1 MRRFLIAN
9 VIFLFAL
16 LVCHGA
22 SIAAESLSKKLGL
35 KIKTIYLDPSYGGKD
50 NGPRLSKG
58 KLGKDFTLEIS
69 QKMKAILE
77 TSGFAVYLSR
87 SDDSSVPTEMR
98 ATQAHARQ
106 SDLYIGIKV
115 TEGKKDCISIFTEPK
130 PIKKHHEV
138 NEKTDDPS
146 KGLNEIFAALS
157 ADNKHEESLSI
168 AGTIS
173 KKLSESDLFG
183 CIQLLRNF
191 DYVLLNTS
199 MPAVTV
205 DFSVSPT
212 LKKQPYILDAAF
224 ENSVAQL
231 LSDAIKEY
239 ADDRAPKMNP

>member
-1 MRRFLIAN
+1 MRRSLIAN
-9 VIFLFAL
+9 VIFFAAL
-16 LVCHGA
+16 LVCHGT
-22 SIAAESLSKKLGL
+22 SFGAESLSKKLGL
-35 KIKTIYLDPSYGGKD
+35 KLKTIYLDPSYGGKE

-58 KLGKDFTLEIS
+58 KLGKDFTLEMSHKI
-69 QKMKAILE
+69 KAILE
-77 TSGFAVYLSR
+77 TSGFTVYLSR
-87 SDDSSVPTEMR
+87 SDDSSVPPEMR

-106 SDLYIGIKV
+106 SDLYLGIKV
-115 TEGKKDCISIFTEPK
+115 TEAKKDCISIFTEPR
-130 PIKKHHEV
+130 PIKKHQVV
-138 NEKTDDPS
+138 NERTDDPS

-173 KKLSESDLFG
+173 KKLSESDLFS
-183 CIQLLRNF
+183 CIQLLRGF

-212 LKKQPYILDAAF
+212 LNKQPYIDAAF

-239 ADDRAPKMNP
+239 ANDRAPKLNQ